1 MNARKL
7 EKHMKPLLE
16 TTLDICK
23 DRLKQNPQKYQKS
36 IKVPLRDSNGQLLD
50 MNMKTEIDHVK
61 LGHDVKSDLKNRYD
75 DNSYDLL
82 CDDLKSLLIQNN
94 YKTNVSSPK
103 LYLNYAIS
111 YAIKNSE
118 NNTKKLLDKTIFN
131 FVNYIKTDV
140 GLLYYLIPLYNVDG
154 DFTKII
160 LSNNLWI
167 RKITDAEYSY
177 ILNIQKSPHDTIPPY
192 QLNLKCVLIC
202 KHERIFG
209 AEKKIISNNEHILGV
224 LKLFNSGDPIFGGLY
239 SRMSDTWDIGTL
251 KNFSWEPIKQ
261 STSNTIQLNPV
272 IIKKLRLFY
281 KNIYD
286 RFSENDR
293 LTILYALRRFGLAHD
308 HNDDKEKILDYVIAL
323 ESLLTTGAGDTS
335 IKIAHRMS
343 ALLSNNDDQMLEIW
357 NFSKNVYQLRN
368 SIVHGMEYRK
378 KSRNQIKDIDLE
390 KITVSLQRYSQ
401 IAILRIHTLLD
412 KHLKHKNIL
421 NELDASVYDRKK
433 LRKLR
438 SIWK

>member
-1 MNARKL
+1 M
-7 EKHMKPLLE
+7 
-16 TTLDICK
+16 
-23 DRLKQNPQKYQKS
+23 
-36 IKVPLRDSNGQLLD
+36 
-50 MNMKTEIDHVK
+50 
-61 LGHDVKSDLKNRYD
+61 
-75 DNSYDLL
+75 
-82 CDDLKSLLIQNN
+82 
-94 YKTNVSSPK
+94 
-103 LYLNYAIS
+103 
-111 YAIKNSE
+111 
-118 NNTKKLLDKTIFN
+118 
-131 FVNYIKTDV
+131 
-140 GLLYYLIPLYNVDG
+140 
-154 DFTKII
+154 
-160 LSNNLWI
+160 
-167 RKITDAEYSY
+167 
-177 ILNIQKSPHDTIPPY
+177 NIQKSPHDTIPPY

-202 KHERIFG
+202 KHERMFG
-209 AEKKIISNNEHILGV
+209 AEKKIISNNEHILGA

-251 KNFSWEPIKQ
+251 KNFGWEPIKQ
-261 STSNTIQLNPV
+261 STSNTIQLNHV

-286 RFSENDR
+286 EFSENDR
-293 LTILYALRRFGLAHD
+293 LTILYTLRRFGLAHD

-390 KITVSLQRYSQ
+390 KTTVSLQKYSQ
-401 IAILRIHTLLD
+401 IAILRILTLLD

-421 NELDASVYDRKK
+421 DELDASVYDRKK